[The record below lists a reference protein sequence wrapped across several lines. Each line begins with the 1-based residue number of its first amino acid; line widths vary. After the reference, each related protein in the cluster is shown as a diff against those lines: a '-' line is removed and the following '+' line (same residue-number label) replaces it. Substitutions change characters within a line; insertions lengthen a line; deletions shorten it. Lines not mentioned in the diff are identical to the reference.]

1 MRDDT
6 IRVPRGGALS
16 GNIRLKRVLL
26 IGFFVVLL
34 VMGGVPPLIGGQ
46 IHNRQQVLLDRLSL
60 VVAGAEPT
68 LESYQK
74 GWFTSRTRHRLLLSD
89 ARLAAAAQMLADPA
103 GSSPAAALIID
114 TVIAHGPWP
123 MLDGWPAL
131 ARMRSTLLL
140 EGSEAEQIPLPGVA
154 VTRVGFGGGGH
165 TRVTVDELLRPL
177 ADGQGTLSA
186 QGADIDVRFD
196 RNAARLRTRGVLRPV
211 RIESAEG
218 LMESGRLTFS
228 SDTRPTGFGFR
239 SGSSQV
245 AMETFVFVDYL
256 GREVSGSG
264 LDLALQVSADNDTVD
279 YATHVGLA
287 RIQAQGGAPVAANMD
302 LRFEA
307 LDAVMLGALLQR
319 VQQGFGLRPFGTELA
334 SLVRPGSGLRVSDL
348 EIRAGEGYA
357 SLDLQLQLPAR
368 KRNRQT
374 DNNSFDLL
382 SLFEGDGQLRM
393 NRIMLSTALGLKPG
407 ALDPREGSDN
417 ADPIGLISQGYL
429 RVEGDKL
436 VSDLRISGGLI
447 TVNKLPLPLSP

>member
-1 MRDDT
+1 
-6 IRVPRGGALS
+6 
-16 GNIRLKRVLL
+16 
-26 IGFFVVLL
+26 
-34 VMGGVPPLIGGQ
+34 
-46 IHNRQQVLLDRLSL
+46 
-60 VVAGAEPT
+60 
-68 LESYQK
+68 
-74 GWFTSRTRHRLLLSD
+74 
-89 ARLAAAAQMLADPA
+89 
-103 GSSPAAALIID
+103 
-114 TVIAHGPWP
+114 
-123 MLDGWPAL
+123 
-131 ARMRSTLLL
+131 
-140 EGSEAEQIPLPGVA
+140 
-154 VTRVGFGGGGH
+154 
-165 TRVTVDELLRPL
+165 
-177 ADGQGTLSA
+177 
-186 QGADIDVRFD
+186 
-196 RNAARLRTRGVLRPV
+196 
-211 RIESAEG
+211 
-218 LMESGRLTFS
+218 MESGRLTFS

-264 LDLALQVSADNDTVD
+264 LDLALQVSADNETVD

-357 SLDLQLQLPAR
+357 SLDLQLQLPLENA
-368 KRNRQT
+368 T
-374 DNNSFDLL
+374 DRPITNSFDLL